1 MLIFALCL
9 HGEVIDVKRHNDC
22 LRSDAC
28 LVDIILVNRVFLD
41 CWGKPAARAS
51 VLTFHNP
58 ELHLH

>member
-41 CWGKPAARAS
+41 CWGKPAERAIKCTRIS
-51 VLTFHNP
+51 
-58 ELHLH
+58 

>member
-9 HGEVIDVKRHNDC
+9 HGEVIDVKRHDDC
-22 LRSDAC
+22 LGGDAC
-28 LVDIILVNRVFLD
+28 ILVNGVFLD

-58 ELHLH
+58 ELHFH